1 MKPTSDSFKV
11 DNDVKIA
18 ALLVATIA
26 SFFTPFMG
34 SSVNIALPAIGL
46 DFGADA
52 IILNWVT
59 NGFLLAAAI
68 FAVPFG
74 RVADIHG
81 MKKIF
86 TYGIIIFTVASLFCA
101 LSPDSLT
108 LIASRVLQGIGSA
121 MVFVTGLA
129 IISSV
134 YPPQHRGKAI
144 GINIAA
150 VYIGLSIGPVIG
162 GLMTQYIGWRSLF
175 LLMIPFGLLVIAIVF
190 WKLKEEWAAS
200 RGEKFDFLGS
210 ILYSLM
216 LFLVMYGFSNL
227 PQIDGWAMLIFGV
240 VGFLAFLKW
249 ELRIKSPV
257 FNVRLF
263 KNTAFTF
270 SSMAALINYSATFAV
285 TLLLSYYLQ
294 YIRGF
299 EPQTAGLI
307 LVAQPILMAITAPIA
322 GRMSDR
328 FDARLIATM
337 GMAIVTIGLFTFT
350 FIGSDTSITN
360 IIIGLAVLGLGFGLF
375 SSPNTNVI
383 MGSVER
389 RFYGVAS
396 ATVSTMRLIGQ
407 TMSIGI
413 ATLIFA
419 LLLGRVQITP
429 EQYTPLLGSIHICFV
444 VFTALCFVGV
454 FISWYR
460 GDSGYQEEKD
470 GQEKPMK

>member
-1 MKPTSDSFKV
+1 MTPP
-11 DNDVKIA
+11 DNSPVVSNDIKIA
-18 ALLVATIA
+18 ALLAATIA

-34 SSVNIALPAIGL
+34 SSVNIALPSIGL

-86 TYGIIIFTVASLFCA
+86 TYGIILFTVASLLCA
-101 LSPDSLT
+101 LSPDSFT
-108 LIASRVLQGIGSA
+108 LIGSRILQGIGSA
-121 MVFVTGLA
+121 MIFVTGLA

-134 YPPQHRGKAI
+134 YPPHHRGKAI
-144 GINIAA
+144 GINVAA
-150 VYIGLSIGPVIG
+150 VYVGLSFGPVLG
-162 GLMTQYIGWRSLF
+162 GLMTQYLGWRSLF
-175 LLMIPFGLLVIAIVF
+175 LLMIPFGLLVTAIVF
-190 WKLKEEWAAS
+190 WKLNDEWAAS
-200 RGEKFDFLGS
+200 RGEKFDFVGS

-216 LFLVMYGFSNL
+216 LFLVMYGFSSL
-227 PQIDGWAMLIFGV
+227 PQMDGWAMLILGV
-240 VGFLAFLKW
+240 AGFFAFLRW
-249 ELRIKSPV
+249 ELKTKSPV

-270 SSMAALINYSATFAV
+270 SSLAALINYSATFAV

-294 YIRGF
+294 YIKGL

-307 LVAQPILMAITAPIA
+307 LVAQPIIMAITAPIA
-322 GRMSDR
+322 GRMSDC
-328 FDARLIATM
+328 FDARLIATT
-337 GMAIVTIGLFTFT
+337 GMATVTLALFTLT
-350 FIGSDTSITN
+350 FIDGNTPLND
-360 IIIGLAVLGLGFGLF
+360 IIIGLGVLGLGFGLF

-413 ATLIFA
+413 ATLVFSLFI
-419 LLLGRVQITP
+419 GRVQLTP
-429 EQYTPLLGSIHICFV
+429 DQYPALLESIQLCFV
-444 VFTALCFVGV
+444 VFTALCFIGV
-454 FISWYR
+454 FVSWWR
-460 GDSGYQEEKD
+460 GERKGVQN
-470 GQEKPMK
+470 GG

>member
-1 MKPTSDSFKV
+1 MAPNDNFPKV
-11 DNDVKIA
+11 SNDIKIA
-18 ALLVATIA
+18 ALLAATIA

-86 TYGIIIFTVASLFCA
+86 TYGIIIFTVASLLCA
-101 LSPDSLT
+101 LSPT
-108 LIASRVLQGIGSA
+108 AYALIGSRILQGIGSA
-121 MVFVTGLA
+121 MIFVTGLA

-144 GINIAA
+144 GINVAA
-150 VYIGLSIGPVIG
+150 VYVGLSFGPVVG
-162 GLMTQYIGWRSLF
+162 GFMTQYLGWRSLF
-175 LLMIPFGLLVIAIVF
+175 LLMIPFGLLVTAIVF
-190 WKLKEEWAAS
+190 WKLNDEWAAS
-200 RGEKFDFLGS
+200 KGEKFDYVGS

-216 LFLVMYGFSNL
+216 LFLVMYGFSSL
-227 PQIDGWAMLIFGV
+227 PQIDGWVMLILGV
-240 VGFLAFLKW
+240 VGFFAFIRW
-249 ELRIKSPV
+249 ELRTKSPV

-270 SSMAALINYSATFAV
+270 SSVAALINYSATFAV

-294 YIRGF
+294 YIKGL

-307 LVAQPILMAITAPIA
+307 LVAQPIVMAITAPIA

-328 FDARLIATM
+328 IDARLIATT
-337 GMAIVTIGLFTFT
+337 GMATVTLALFTLT
-350 FIGSDTSITN
+350 FIDGNTSIN
-360 IIIGLAVLGLGFGLF
+360 DIIIGLAVLGLGFGLF

-389 RFYGVAS
+389 KFYGVAS

-413 ATLIFA
+413 ATLVFA
-419 LLLGRVQITP
+419 LFIGRVQITP
-429 EQYTPLLGSIHICFV
+429 SQYPALLESIQLCFV
-444 VFTALCFVGV
+444 VFTALCFIGV
-454 FISWYR
+454 FVSWWR
-460 GDSGYQEEKD
+460 GNNKGYQEEKD
-470 GQEKPMK
+470 GR

>member
-1 MKPTSDSFKV
+1 MKPTDSSFKV

-18 ALLVATIA
+18 ALLVASIA

-34 SSVNIALPAIGL
+34 TSINIALPAIGL

-52 IILNWVT
+52 ILLNWVT

-68 FAVPFG
+68 FAVPLG

-101 LSPDSLT
+101 LSPST
-108 LIASRVLQGIGSA
+108 MVLIASRVLQGIGSA
-121 MVFVTGLA
+121 MIFVTGLA
-129 IISSV
+129 IITSV
-134 YPPQHRGKAI
+134 FHPRHRGKAI
-144 GINIAA
+144 GINVAA
-150 VYIGLSIGPVIG
+150 VYVGLSLGPVIG
-162 GLMTQYIGWRSLF
+162 GFMTQYLGWRSLF
-175 LLMIPFGLLVIAIVF
+175 LLMIPFGLLVVAIVF
-190 WKLKEEWAAS
+190 WKLKDEWAAS
-200 RGEKFDFLGS
+200 RGEKFDWTGS
-210 ILYSLM
+210 ILYSIM
-216 LFLVMYGFSNL
+216 LFLVMYGFSSL
-227 PQIDGWAMLIFGV
+227 PQLEGWVMLI
-240 VGFLAFLKW
+240 VGIAGFFAFLIW
-249 ELRIKSPV
+249 ELRAESPV

-299 EPQTAGLI
+299 EPQSAGII

-328 FDARLIATM
+328 IDARIIATV
-337 GMAIVTIGLFTFT
+337 GMAIVTLGLFTFT
-350 FIGSDTSITN
+350 FIGSDTAIIN

-389 RFYGVAS
+389 KFYGVAS

-413 ATLIFA
+413 ATLVFS

-429 EQYTPLLGSIHICFV
+429 EQYTALLESIHICFV
-444 VFTALCFVGV
+444 VFTVLCLVGIIV
-454 FISWYR
+454 SWYR
-460 GDSGYQEEKD
+460 GKSSYQEEKD
-470 GQEKPMK
+470 GQKSQMK

>member
-1 MKPTSDSFKV
+1 MTPP
-11 DNDVKIA
+11 DNSPIVSNDIKIA
-18 ALLVATIA
+18 ALLAATIA

-34 SSVNIALPAIGL
+34 SSVNIALPTIGL

-52 IILNWVT
+52 IVLNWVT

-86 TYGIIIFTVASLFCA
+86 TYGIILFTVSSLLCA
-101 LSPDSLT
+101 LSPTAYT
-108 LIASRVLQGIGSA
+108 LIGSRILQGIGSA
-121 MVFVTGLA
+121 MIFVTGLA

-134 YPPQHRGKAI
+134 YPPHHRGKAI
-144 GINIAA
+144 GINVAA
-150 VYIGLSIGPVIG
+150 VYVGLSFGPVLG
-162 GLMTQYIGWRSLF
+162 GLMTQYLGWRSLF
-175 LLMIPFGLLVIAIVF
+175 LLMIPFGLLVTAIVF
-190 WKLKEEWAAS
+190 WKLHDEWAAS
-200 RGEKFDFLGS
+200 RGEKFDFTGS

-216 LFLVMYGFSNL
+216 LFLVMYGFSSL
-227 PQIDGWAMLIFGV
+227 PQMDGWAMLILGV
-240 VGFLAFLKW
+240 VGFFAFLRW
-249 ELRIKSPV
+249 ELKTKSPV

-270 SSMAALINYSATFAV
+270 SSLAALINYSATFAV

-294 YIRGF
+294 FIKGL

-307 LVAQPILMAITAPIA
+307 LVAQPIIMAITAPIA

-328 FDARLIATM
+328 FDARLIATT
-337 GMAIVTIGLFTFT
+337 GMATVTLALFTLT
-350 FIGSDTSITN
+350 FIDGNTPLND
-360 IIIGLAVLGLGFGLF
+360 IIIGLGVLGLGFGLF

-413 ATLIFA
+413 ATLVFSLFI
-419 LLLGRVQITP
+419 GRVQLTP
-429 EQYTPLLGSIHICFV
+429 DQYPALLESIQLCFV
-444 VFTALCFVGV
+444 VFTALCFIGV
-454 FISWYR
+454 FVSWWR
-460 GDSGYQEEKD
+460 GEKKKD
-470 GQEKPMK
+470 VKNDVA

>member
-1 MKPTSDSFKV
+1 MTPNVSTPIVS
-11 DNDVKIA
+11 NDIKIA
-18 ALLVATIA
+18 ALLAATIA

-34 SSVNIALPAIGL
+34 SSVNIALPSIGL

-86 TYGIIIFTVASLFCA
+86 TYGIILFTVASLLCA
-101 LSPDSLT
+101 LSPTAYT
-108 LIASRVLQGIGSA
+108 LIGSRILQGIGSA
-121 MVFVTGLA
+121 MIFVTGLA

-134 YPPQHRGKAI
+134 YPPHHRGKAI
-144 GINIAA
+144 GINVAA
-150 VYIGLSIGPVIG
+150 VYVGLSFGPVLG
-162 GLMTQYIGWRSLF
+162 GLMTQYLGWRSLF
-175 LLMIPFGLLVIAIVF
+175 LLMIPFGLLVTAIVF
-190 WKLKEEWAAS
+190 WKLNDEWAAS
-200 RGEKFDFLGS
+200 RGEKFDFVGS

-216 LFLVMYGFSNL
+216 LFLVMYGFSSL
-227 PQIDGWAMLIFGV
+227 PQIDGWAMLILGI
-240 VGFLAFLKW
+240 VGFVAFIRW
-249 ELRIKSPV
+249 ELKAKSPV

-270 SSMAALINYSATFAV
+270 SSLAALINYSATFAV

-294 YIRGF
+294 FIKGL
-299 EPQTAGLI
+299 EPQAAGLI
-307 LVAQPILMAITAPIA
+307 LVAQPIIMAITAPIA

-328 FDARLIATM
+328 FDARLIATT
-337 GMAIVTIGLFTFT
+337 GMATVTLALFTLT
-350 FIGSDTSITN
+350 FIDGNTPLND
-360 IIIGLAVLGLGFGLF
+360 IIIGLGVLGLGFGLF

-413 ATLIFA
+413 ATLVFSLFI
-419 LLLGRVQITP
+419 GRVQLTP
-429 EQYTPLLGSIHICFV
+429 DQYPALLESIQLCFV
-444 VFTALCFVGV
+444 VFTALCFIGV
-454 FISWYR
+454 FVSWWR
-460 GDSGYQEEKD
+460 GEKKD
-470 GQEKPMK
+470 VENGG

>member
-1 MKPTSDSFKV
+1 
-11 DNDVKIA
+11 
-18 ALLVATIA
+18 
-26 SFFTPFMG
+26 MG
-34 SSVNIALPAIGL
+34 SSVNIALPTIGL

-86 TYGIIIFTVASLFCA
+86 TYGIILFTVASLLCA
-101 LSPDSLT
+101 LSPTTYT
-108 LIASRVLQGIGSA
+108 LIGSRILQGIGSA
-121 MVFVTGLA
+121 MIFVTGLA

-134 YPPQHRGKAI
+134 YPPHHRGKAI
-144 GINIAA
+144 GINVAA
-150 VYIGLSIGPVIG
+150 VYVGLSFGPVLG
-162 GLMTQYIGWRSLF
+162 GLMTQYFGWRSLF
-175 LLMIPFGLLVIAIVF
+175 LLMIPFGLLVTAIVF
-190 WKLKEEWAAS
+190 WKLNDEWAAS
-200 RGEKFDFLGS
+200 RGEKFDYVGS

-216 LFLVMYGFSNL
+216 LFLVMYGFSSL
-227 PQIDGWAMLIFGV
+227 PQIDGWAMLILGI
-240 VGFLAFLKW
+240 VGFVAFIRW
-249 ELRIKSPV
+249 ELKAKSPV

-270 SSMAALINYSATFAV
+270 SSLAALINYSATFAV

-294 YIRGF
+294 FIKGL

-307 LVAQPILMAITAPIA
+307 LVAQPIIMAITAPIA

-328 FDARLIATM
+328 FDARLIATT
-337 GMAIVTIGLFTFT
+337 GMATVTLALFTLT
-350 FIGSDTSITN
+350 FIDGNTPLND
-360 IIIGLAVLGLGFGLF
+360 IILGLGVLGLGFGLF

-413 ATLIFA
+413 ATLVFSLFI
-419 LLLGRVQITP
+419 GRVQLTP
-429 EQYTPLLGSIHICFV
+429 DQYPALLESIQLCFV
-444 VFTALCFVGV
+444 VFTALCFIGV
-454 FISWYR
+454 FVSWWR
-460 GDSGYQEEKD
+460 GERKD
-470 GQEKPMK
+470 VENDAEGEPE

>member
-1 MKPTSDSFKV
+1 MAPNDNFPKV
-11 DNDVKIA
+11 SNDIKIA
-18 ALLVATIA
+18 ALLAATIA

-86 TYGIIIFTVASLFCA
+86 TYGIIIFTVASLLCA
-101 LSPDSLT
+101 LSPT
-108 LIASRVLQGIGSA
+108 AYALIGSRILQGIGSA
-121 MVFVTGLA
+121 MIFVTGLA

-144 GINIAA
+144 GINVAA
-150 VYIGLSIGPVIG
+150 VYVGLSFGPVVG
-162 GLMTQYIGWRSLF
+162 GFMTQYLGWRSLF
-175 LLMIPFGLLVIAIVF
+175 LLMIPFGLLVTAIVF
-190 WKLKEEWAAS
+190 WKLNDEWAAS
-200 RGEKFDFLGS
+200 KGEKFDYVGS

-216 LFLVMYGFSNL
+216 LFLVMYGFSSL
-227 PQIDGWAMLIFGV
+227 PQIDGWVMLILGV
-240 VGFLAFLKW
+240 VGFFAFIRW
-249 ELRIKSPV
+249 ELRTKSPV

-270 SSMAALINYSATFAV
+270 SSVAALINYSATFAV

-294 YIRGF
+294 YIKGL

-307 LVAQPILMAITAPIA
+307 LVAQPIVMAITAPIA

-328 FDARLIATM
+328 IDARLIATT
-337 GMAIVTIGLFTFT
+337 GMATVTLALFTLT
-350 FIGSDTSITN
+350 FIDGNTSIN
-360 IIIGLAVLGLGFGLF
+360 DIIIGLAVLGLGFGLF

-389 RFYGVAS
+389 KFYGVAS

-413 ATLIFA
+413 ATLVFA
-419 LLLGRVQITP
+419 LFIGRVQITP
-429 EQYTPLLGSIHICFV
+429 SQYPALLESIQLCFV
-444 VFTALCFVGV
+444 VFTALCFIGV
-454 FISWYR
+454 FVSWWR
-460 GDSGYQEEKD
+460 GNNKGYQEEKD
-470 GQEKPMK
+470 GK